1 MLRAQGLQSIQVKHY
16 ITKKQKKIMKRI
28 VLLLVGTLLTTW
40 ATDAQLLRFGARV
53 GIGTGS
59 YEFDSVMIEGG
70 TLEPA
75 GDRVS
80 GYQAGLFMRLSLPTL
95 LYIQPEVQFAA
106 RDYIFGIKYPSLP
119 KEFKTIKTYRVDV
132 PVLLGFRLGNVRLFG
147 GPVWR
152 IGARQYSKGG
162 STPFDIQFND
172 NDIAATGGLG
182 VEFDGV
188 AIELRYTGYLE
199 QTSSEVRVAGEK
211 ESIKVNHDG
220 TVQINFG
227 VFF

>member
-1 MLRAQGLQSIQVKHY
+1 MSSNSEPSRKTTTPSGRRLNSPPLSYSEPNGNMTSQKIISFGFFVHRAQGLQSIQVKHY

-95 LYIQPEVQFAA
+95 LYKSYTRHYQGNTSRRHIPNHFW
-106 RDYIFGIKYPSLP
+106 SL
-119 KEFKTIKTYRVDV
+119 
-132 PVLLGFRLGNVRLFG
+132 
-147 GPVWR
+147 
-152 IGARQYSKGG
+152 S
-162 STPFDIQFND
+162 
-172 NDIAATGGLG
+172 
-182 VEFDGV
+182 
-188 AIELRYTGYLE
+188 LR
-199 QTSSEVRVAGEK
+199 
-211 ESIKVNHDG
+211 N
-220 TVQINFG
+220 
-227 VFF
+227 